1 MTITFNFFTQVK
13 ITAPEDPLYPAD
25 ELYGIVGGNLKKTYD
40 AREVG
45 LINITDYT
53 SERSVT

>member
-1 MTITFNFFTQVK
+1 MQVK
-13 ITAPEDPLYPAD
+13 ITSPEDPLYPAD

-45 LINITDYT
+45 LINITDCT
-53 SERSVT
+53 SERNVT